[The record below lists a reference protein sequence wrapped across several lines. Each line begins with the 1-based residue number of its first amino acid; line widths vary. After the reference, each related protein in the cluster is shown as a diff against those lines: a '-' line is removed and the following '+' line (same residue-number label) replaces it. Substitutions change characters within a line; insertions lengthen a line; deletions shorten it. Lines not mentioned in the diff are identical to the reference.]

1 MTDSSQNPAPSNAK
15 RSLARDLGLYTLARL
30 GLVVVIAAIILG
42 VSQLVDVDVPLLVAL
57 IFAVIIALPLS
68 LVLFGKL
75 RTRVNEEISAVDAK
89 RRADRDDLRAKLRG
103 DGSGDADGRR

>member
-1 MTDSSQNPAPSNAK
+1 MTDSSQNPAPSKAK
-15 RSLARDLGLYTLARL
+15 RSLVRDLGLYTLARL

-42 VSQLVDVDVPLLVAL
+42 VSQLVNVDVPLLVAL

-89 RRADRDDLRAKLRG
+89 RREDRDDLRAKLRG
-103 DGSGDADGRR
+103 DGSGDDDGRR